1 MKQAVNFRLNHQA
14 IIALSL
20 LEKQLRASKT
30 AIIERALA
38 FYAKKELADQKSI
51 LQYAGIL
58 NEQEA
63 QVMLD
68 TIQSSKHNKDIEI
81 DL

>member
-1 MKQAVNFRLNHQA
+1 MVLF
-14 IIALSL
+14 L

-30 AIIERALA
+30 AIVEQALA
-38 FYAKKELADQKSI
+38 FYAKKELAGQRSI

-58 NEQEA
+58 KEQEA
-63 QVMLD
+63 QLMLD
-68 TIQSSKHNKDIEI
+68 AIQSSKHNKDIEI